1 MLLAIDAG
9 NTETVLGLY
18 PDDGSTDSIEPVE
31 HWRISSN
38 AQRTGDE
45 YAQLIGQLLGMR
57 EKSLDQQL
65 SGIAIASS
73 VPAITTAIRDLA
85 ARYFASEPIVIGGGV
100 KTGMPVRYDNP
111 RDVGPDRIADAI
123 AAFDLFGGPTIVVD
137 FGTGTT
143 FEAVSAEG
151 EYLGGAIVPGIEISM
166 DALYARAAILR
177 RVELVP
183 PKNVIGRS
191 TIESIT
197 SGAVYGY
204 AALCDGMCDRVEAE
218 LGGPCTVVAT
228 GGLSHLIA
236 PVSRRIDHHEPW
248 LTLHGVRLVYFRNV
262 EVATGSGD

>member
-9 NTETVLGLY
+9 NTQTVLGLY
-18 PDDGSTDSIEPVE
+18 PVDGADDDVEPVE

-38 AQRTGDE
+38 AERTADE
-45 YAQLIGQLLGMR
+45 YAQLIGQLLGLR
-57 EKSLDQQL
+57 DKSLAKEVT
-65 SGIAIASS
+65 GIAIASS
-73 VPAITTAIRDLA
+73 VPSITTAIRDLS
-85 ARYFASEPIVIGGGV
+85 ARYFASEPIVVGGGGV
-100 KTGMPVRYDNP
+100 KTGMPVLYDNP

-143 FEAVSAEG
+143 FEAVSEKG

-183 PKNVIGRS
+183 PKNVIGKS
-191 TIESIT
+191 TVESIT

-204 AALCDGMCDRVEAE
+204 ASLCDGMCDRVEAE
-218 LGGPCTVVAT
+218 VGAPCNVVAT

-236 PVSRRIDHHEPW
+236 PVSRRIEHHEPW
-248 LTLHGVRLVYFRNV
+248 LTLHGVRLVYHRNV
-262 EVATGSGD
+262 DA